1 MAKWVVDGSHSE
13 VGFAVRHM
21 MIATTKGRFSKVE
34 GTLDF
39 DPENLAA
46 ATFEGKIEAGSID
59 TRDENRDNHLRSA
72 DFFDVENHPFIT
84 FTNSKV
90 TKVDGNEFTL
100 VGDLTI
106 RGTTKQV
113 TLAGEFLGTNVDPW
127 GNTKAGFTAS
137 GKVNR
142 KEFGLL
148 WNVALEAGGV
158 LVADEVKLTL
168 ELEFNKQA

>member
-13 VGFAVRHM
+13 VGFSVRHM
-21 MIATTKGRFSKVE
+21 MIATVKGRFTKVE
-34 GTLDF
+34 GTLEF
-39 DPENLAA
+39 DPENIAA

-72 DFFDVENHPFIT
+72 DFFDVENNPYLT
-84 FTNSKV
+84 FSNTKV

-113 TLAGEFLGTNVDPW
+113 TLAAEFAGVNVDPW
-127 GNTKAGFTAS
+127 GNTKAGFSATAKIS
-137 GKVNR
+137 R
-142 KEFGLL
+142 KEWGLN
-148 WNVALEAGGV
+148 WNAALEAGGV
-158 LVADEVKLTL
+158 LVSDEVKLIVDL
-168 ELEFNKQA
+168 EVLKQA